1 MIAKKKSR
9 ICLHR
14 TWDCMV
20 LKLSVHIDWN
30 VMTESNTNR
39 PRKIVLKLLQF
50 EGKTKIFQNAKATL
64 KETLELRKGLMVAVK
79 RLRKLR
85 KLRCLNYPTI
95 VSRKRSSGVNVKIKI
110 KKLSW
115 VNNNAVRIKFQM
127 FIIRSFFFVRK
138 LYEQQIWSRC

>member
-1 MIAKKKSR
+1 
-9 ICLHR
+9 
-14 TWDCMV
+14 
-20 LKLSVHIDWN
+20 
-30 VMTESNTNR
+30 MTESNTNR

-50 EGKTKIFQNAKATL
+50 EGKTKIFQNAKA
-64 KETLELRKGLMVAVK
+64 TLELRKGLMVAVK

-138 LYEQQIWSRC
+138 LYEQQI